1 MAARKKKGARAHR
14 SELPFLKNDGGRSI
28 VWWNVIPTGKWVQDF
43 RVGRQYAME
52 FWKVCGPSRSFALEF
67 QQVILGMLTVA
78 KSPKGP
84 TSYSGIEA
92 GFLLAVGELSGGVA
106 HIQQLLQN
114 NDTRARWT
122 RVVDEI
128 PARHYTPDHWEFGDS
143 RSP

>member
-1 MAARKKKGARAHR
+1 
-14 SELPFLKNDGGRSI
+14 
-28 VWWNVIPTGKWVQDF
+28 
-43 RVGRQYAME
+43 VGRQYAME

-67 QQVILGMLTVA
+67 QQIILGMLTVA

-114 NDTRARWT
+114 NDNAR
-122 RVVDEI
+122 D
-128 PARHYTPDHWEFGDS
+128 
-143 RSP
+143 